1 MLVRE
6 MAWEIRLS
14 AKRGKG
20 LRAIAREVG
29 VSRNTVRRYLRDG
42 NAERYRPRP
51 RRSGKLAAFDDYIAY
66 PRCHR
71 DANHDAY
78 ALHNPVS
85 QIVSQCFFL
94 LILTDFFF
102 VFSMGCSA
110 GLSSPRAGDATCNI
124 RLKIGAARRAAA
136 PFSL

>member
-1 MLVRE
+1 MWMEVFMLVRE
-6 MAWEIRLS
+6 MAWGIRLS

-85 QIVSQCFFL
+85 QIVSQCFFSL
-94 LILTDFFF
+94 MLTDFFLRLF
-102 VFSMGCSA
+102 N
-110 GLSSPRAGDATCNI
+110 GL
-124 RLKIGAARRAAA
+124 
-136 PFSL
+136 